1 MEILKTSAYLPHM
14 EDFPMTKPRL
24 NRLPKHIGVIPDG
37 NRRWAEGKGLP
48 KQDGYQNGLDPG
60 MMLYELCV
68 ELGIPELTFYG
79 FTQDNTKRPAVQT
92 RAFQKACVDAV
103 DMLANRDASLLVIGD
118 YASPLFPP
126 QLLEYKQRKTFGKDL
141 IKINFLVNYGWKW
154 DLHHFLNEDPANG
167 GNSGGSD
174 SGSTKRHILKAIAS
188 RDISRIDLIIRW
200 GGRRRLSGFLPVQSI
215 YADFYVVDAMWP
227 DFQKEHFY
235 EALQWYQT
243 QDITL
248 GG

>member
-1 MEILKTSAYLPHM
+1 
-14 EDFPMTKPRL
+14 MTKTKFK
-24 NRLPKHIGVIPDG
+24 RLPRHIGVIPDG
-37 NRRWAEGKGLP
+37 NRRWAQGKGLP
-48 KQDGYQNGLDPG
+48 KEDGYQNGLDPG

-92 RAFQKACVDAV
+92 RAFQRACVDAV

-118 YASPLFPP
+118 YESPLFPP
-126 QLLEYKQRKTFGKDL
+126 QLMKYKQRKTFGRDL

-154 DLHHFLNEDPANG
+154 DLHHFMNEDSTI
-167 GNSGGSD
+167 NSGSVKI
-174 SGSTKRHILKAIAS
+174 KRNVFQTIAS

-215 YADFYVVDAMWP
+215 YADFYVVDDLWP
-227 DFQKEHFY
+227 DFQREHFY
-235 EALQWYQT
+235 DALNWYEN